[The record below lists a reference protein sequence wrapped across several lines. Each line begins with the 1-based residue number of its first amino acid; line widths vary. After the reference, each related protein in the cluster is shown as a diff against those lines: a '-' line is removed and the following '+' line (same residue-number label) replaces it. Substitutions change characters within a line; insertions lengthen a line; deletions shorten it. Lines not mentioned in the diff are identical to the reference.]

1 VASLFLCLFLQHFFH
16 LKNNRS
22 SLTWFIGTS
31 LSFGVAFAIQ
41 HSILFQFLTLTSF
54 FICDNARQ
62 EAEKLVALSYKLRW
76 SQALGQAR
84 KQELY
89 ELTNLILNNMPKF
102 SGANFFD
109 IEKATL
115 LNILASVGS
124 TLVLLVQFSDK

>member
-1 VASLFLCLFLQHFFH
+1 LWLRLCFFFFSTFHTFLPPEEPTDRLS
-16 LKNNRS
+16 R
-22 SLTWFIGTS
+22 G
-31 LSFGVAFAIQ
+31 SFGVAYAIQ
-41 HSILFQFLTLTSF
+41 YTILFQFLTLTSF